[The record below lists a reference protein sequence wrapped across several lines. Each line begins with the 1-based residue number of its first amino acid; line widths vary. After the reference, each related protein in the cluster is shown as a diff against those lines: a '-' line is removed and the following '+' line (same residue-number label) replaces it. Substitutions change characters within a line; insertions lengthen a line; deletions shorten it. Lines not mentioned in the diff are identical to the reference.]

1 METALKIQFAL
12 FITCS
17 LLFLAGCQSIAS
29 PAENTEIPATDFSP
43 IPTLDQEEGIDMSD
57 ESPTVSPQAQ
67 IMVNLA
73 KESLARKFK
82 ISEDKIH
89 LFSVEPMVWPDAGL
103 GCPQAGIV
111 YAEVQTPGFQ
121 ILFEADGKSFSYHTD
136 NEKRVVLCRIHP
148 TDEIFPTP

>member
-1 METALKIQFAL
+1 
-12 FITCS
+12 
-17 LLFLAGCQSIAS
+17 
-29 PAENTEIPATDFSP
+29 
-43 IPTLDQEEGIDMSD
+43 MSD

-111 YAEVQTPGFQ
+111 YAEVPVGA
-121 ILFEADGKSFSYHTD
+121 ADEHLGI
-136 NEKRVVLCRIHP
+136 EVVGRLLSGSVELAPPSAGEVTVEVHLNQFDVQVLP
-148 TDEIFPTP
+148 